1 MWCAYDI
8 IGSNAACFVLF
19 CNSCVEVYF
28 DVAQL
33 FLTSTVHVHP
43 VLVCTNLPKVRCT
56 YFLNDIQ
63 FIVPVLMIVSQH
75 ICRTAKR
82 NSIFN
87 VVQCRKEDLETV
99 FREMD
104 LLEIFKTFVKSH

>member
-1 MWCAYDI
+1 MCGGILRCGTAVSDQY
-8 IGSNAACFVLF
+8 SACT
-19 CNSCVEVYF
+19 SCTCMYKR
-28 DVAQL
+28 AQ
-33 FLTSTVHVHP
+33 SQM
-43 VLVCTNLPKVRCT
+43 
-56 YFLNDIQ
+56 YFLNDNQ